1 MVNSCCVALVR
12 WLRNH
17 LCGSAFG
24 MKKQFLKLL
33 TNPNFLSWIRC
44 CGSVLTMFHKL
55 RVARRKM
62 ANVTFYLKTLRLRF
76 CGSAS
81 ETCRCTIFQL
91 NNMVSETLCS
101 GSSYCNNYVFL
112 DSGVPGLAFAAV
124 WRVHPLADWSELAL
138 LPRSK
143 QKGILIPSMLL

>member
-1 MVNSCCVALVR
+1 MDPVLRIRFNYVSQTASCEKKNGECYVLLKNVAAPL
-12 WLRNH
+12 LR
-17 LCGSAFG
+17 
-24 MKKQFLKLL
+24 
-33 TNPNFLSWIRC
+33 IRI
-44 CGSVLTMFHKL
+44 
-55 RVARRKM
+55 R
-62 ANVTFYLKTLRLRF
+62 NVPLHYIST
-76 CGSAS
+76 
-81 ETCRCTIFQL
+81 

-124 WRVHPLADWSELAL
+124 WRVHSLADWSELAL